1 MCSIDATSSLTP
13 DTAQWSCIAS
23 SDPLWVSPRTPPTLQ
38 PTAPQAT
45 LIEVKIGLIH
55 RQDETPVPTT
65 RKGRPRAS
73 GNRPTGLRS
82 GGYLTNRRIHAYHR
96 CCAGEGRGGGGS
108 GCPKPQPSPPGRVG
122 SSDPCTWLPYRHRRR
137 PPPAATQR
145 RPSRSL
151 RRPAWIRTASSA
163 CSACPGTLV
172 SAGEH
177 LAEQAPPATGQTPGE
192 TTSPASG
199 PGHPLAGTRGSGHR
213 QTLKSDLFCR
223 PQEVAHA

>member
-1 MCSIDATSSLTP
+1 MILFGCRHGHHP
-13 DTAQWSCIAS
+13 PFN
-23 SDPLWVSPRTPPTLQ
+23 PL
-38 PTAPQAT
+38 APQAT
-45 LIEVKIGLIH
+45 LIEVRIGLIH

-137 PPPAATQR
+137 PPPSRHPAAPFEVTAQTR
-145 RPSRSL
+145 VDQDGIVGLLGLSRNPCVRGGTPSG
-151 RRPAWIRTASSA
+151 TSSA
-163 CSACPGTLV
+163 CNWADPRGDHQSSLR
-172 SAGEH
+172 SW
-177 LAEQAPPATGQTPGE
+177 
-192 TTSPASG
+192 SPFG
-199 PGHPLAGTRGSGHR
+199 RTRGSRHR